1 MKHKQLNPASL
12 LKTKWLSHNST
23 KKTRELAS
31 RASLLALSRYSLTV
45 QPAATGRLPHWETG
59 LGVCTPRDSSQSRPG
74 RRRREQG
81 RGTRTWT
88 WACHHRLAATP
99 SSEQWGSAAQH
110 LSSVGAVP
118 SMRILFIACKL
129 NKKVRMIQ
137 NNVKIKTT
145 TTTRR

>member
-1 MKHKQLNPASL
+1 MRLKQLNPASL
-12 LKTKWLSHNST
+12 SKTRCLSHNSS
-23 KKTRELAS
+23 KKTRGLAS

-88 WACHHRLAATP
+88 ACHHGLAATP
-99 SSEQWGSAAQH
+99 SSERWGSAAQH
-110 LSSVGAVP
+110 STSVSPVP
-118 SMRILFIACKL
+118 SMRVLVIACRL

-137 NNVKIKTT
+137 NNV
-145 TTTRR
+145 